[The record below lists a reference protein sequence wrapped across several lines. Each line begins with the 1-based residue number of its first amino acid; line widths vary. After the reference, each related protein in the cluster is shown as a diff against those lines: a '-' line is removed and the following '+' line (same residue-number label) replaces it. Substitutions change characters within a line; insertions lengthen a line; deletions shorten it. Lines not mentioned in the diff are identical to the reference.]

1 MMNNRYKSIVYKDRG
16 EYLSI
21 NAKKGGILEVSEG
34 TNGELIIR
42 NKEFPTILA
51 GKCSDVLSIYTDST
65 GESAI
70 IPAGWTVSGMKSENT
85 ISNGLV
91 IYLIPSEIVEKINW
105 SDTKEVEKLQET
117 YDQFVWVP
125 VNMLIANGSV
135 DGGKTFNQKIGLRK
149 FSDEQFENSKIGE
162 KARESLLSV
171 GKYNGFFISRYNVS
185 KTLGTPKTVK
195 GKKPWIEAGFE
206 LAKNVSA
213 SETDT
218 VATHLTSSYEYDS
231 ILEWLLESNIN
242 IFDSSEYG
250 NYFTDN
256 CQSKLLPT
264 GSSKKFSLKNIF
276 DLAGNVSEIT
286 TELENGA
293 AVIRG
298 GSYENYGDIF
308 SVSFRDMKNDEE
320 DSDSE
325 ETIKNIGFRI
335 TLIIK

>member
-1 MMNNRYKSIVYKDRG
+1 MKNNRYKNIVYKDRG
-16 EYLSI
+16 AYLSI

-125 VNMLIANGSV
+125 VN
-135 DGGKTFNQKIGLRK
+135 NQKIGLRK
-149 FSDEQFENSKIGE
+149 FSDEQFENSKIGD

-218 VATHLTSSYEYDS
+218 IATHLTSSYEYDS

-320 DSDSE
+320 DYEEDCE

>member
-1 MMNNRYKSIVYKDRG
+1 MKNNRYKNIVYKDRG
-16 EYLSI
+16 AYLSI

-34 TNGELIIR
+34 TKGELIIR

-125 VNMLIANGSV
+125 VN
-135 DGGKTFNQKIGLRK
+135 NQKIGLRK
-149 FSDEQFENSKIGE
+149 FSDEQFENSKIGD

-218 VATHLTSSYEYDS
+218 IATHLTSSYEYDS

-320 DSDSE
+320 DYEEDCE